1 MLSARPGAG
10 CRCSDPL
17 VTLPAPATVRR
28 LVYFGTPDLA
38 VPPLHALADAGFEMP
53 LVVTRADKR
62 RGRRAAATPSP
73 VKHAARER
81 NLTVTDDPDAA
92 LEVGADLGVVVAYGR
107 LIRPHMLDALPMV
120 NLHFS
125 LLPRWRGAAPVERAI
140 LAGDDRTGVCVM
152 AVEESL
158 DTGGVY
164 ARATIGIRRESTLAD
179 LRVQLVG
186 VGTRLLVDSLQAGL
200 GVPEPQTG
208 EVTYADKLTADDLR
222 LDWDRPAVEL
232 HRVVRVGGAWT
243 MFRGARLKVV
253 TAELFE
259 GEAGP
264 GRPGE
269 LHGSVVTTGS
279 GALGLLDVQPEGKG
293 SMPFS
298 AWANGARP
306 QPGETLGESPAS
318 ASHAR

>member
-1 MLSARPGAG
+1 M
-10 CRCSDPL
+10 
-17 VTLPAPATVRR
+17 
-28 LVYFGTPDLA
+28 YFGTPDLA
-38 VPPLHALADAGFEMP
+38 VPPLHALADAGFEIA

-73 VKHAARER
+73 VKHAALER
-81 NLTVTDDPDAA
+81 GLTVTDEPDDA
-92 LEVGADLGVVVAYGR
+92 LAVGADLGVVVAYGR
-107 LIRPHMLDALPMV
+107 MIRPHLLDALPMV

-152 AVEESL
+152 AVEEAL

-164 ARATIGIRRESTLAD
+164 ARATVGIRRESTLTD
-179 LRVQLVG
+179 LRIQLVG
-186 VGTRLLVDSLQAGL
+186 VGTRLLVDSLVAGL

-208 EVTYADKLTADDLR
+208 DVTYADKLTADDLR
-222 LDWDRPAVEL
+222 LDWGRPADEL

-243 MFRGARLKVV
+243 MFRGARLKVA
-253 TAELFE
+253 TAELIE
-259 GEAGP
+259 GETGA

-269 LHGSVVTTGS
+269 LHGSNVTTGS
-279 GALGLLDVQPEGKG
+279 GVLGLLDVQPEGKG
-293 SMPFS
+293 VMPFS

-306 QPGETLGESPAS
+306 QPGEALGESPAS
-318 ASHAR
+318 AEHAH